1 MSKPQYTKDIVMWG
15 GVSAEISWHD
25 LSELSFPHL
34 SCLGKCIVN
43 VGRNTFIAGK
53 YGKICDIINIDC

>member
-1 MSKPQYTKDIVMWG
+1 MWG